1 MAVGSAVG
9 AYFLLNERL
18 GTEVTSWVCMACAM
32 PCALIGF
39 IRFQGQT
46 FERFVKTWVESEM
59 LFPSVLVCRCENAYY
74 EAVQRRREGQLPEIK
89 AQSDAPGK
97 TKKQQPVQQQVRKQ
111 KAGNL
116 EGFQVGIE
124 PTATA
129 RIKDSRRG
137 TAGCDTYQSPNIY
150 KFRKRGKL
158 R

>member
-1 MAVGSAVG
+1 MFFGLSLRQFMSAALAVGSAVG

-46 FERFVKTWVESEM
+46 FERFVKTWAESEM

-89 AQSDAPGK
+89 AQSDLPGK
-97 TKKQQPVQQQVRKQ
+97 AKKQKPVQQQVRRQ
-111 KAGNL
+111 D
-116 EGFQVGIE
+116 GF
-124 PTATA
+124 
-129 RIKDSRRG
+129 
-137 TAGCDTYQSPNIY
+137 DTYQSPNIY
-150 KFRKRGKL
+150 NFRKRGKL
-158 R
+158 H

>member
-18 GTEVTSWVCMACAM
+18 STEVTSWVCMACAI

-59 LFPSVLVCRCENAYY
+59 LFPGVLVCHCENAYY

-89 AQSDAPGK
+89 VQSDTQGK
-97 TKKQQPVQQQVRKQ
+97 AKKQQLVQQQV
-111 KAGNL
+111 GM
-116 EGFQVGIE
+116 E
-124 PTATA
+124 PTVTA

-137 TAGCDTYQSPNIY
+137 TTGFDTYQSPNIY
-150 KFRKRGKL
+150 KFRKRGKM

>member
-1 MAVGSAVG
+1 MAVGTAVG

-18 GTEVTSWVCMACAM
+18 GTEVTSWVCMACAI
-32 PCALIGF
+32 PCTLIGF

-46 FERFVKTWVESEM
+46 FDRFVKTWVESEM
-59 LFPSVLVCRCENAYY
+59 FFPGVLVCRCENAYY

-97 TKKQQPVQQQVRKQ
+97 AKKQQPVQQ
-111 KAGNL
+111 
-116 EGFQVGIE
+116 VGME
-124 PTATA
+124 PIATA

-137 TAGCDTYQSPNIY
+137 AAGFDTYQSPNIY
-150 KFRKRGKL
+150 KFRKRRKL